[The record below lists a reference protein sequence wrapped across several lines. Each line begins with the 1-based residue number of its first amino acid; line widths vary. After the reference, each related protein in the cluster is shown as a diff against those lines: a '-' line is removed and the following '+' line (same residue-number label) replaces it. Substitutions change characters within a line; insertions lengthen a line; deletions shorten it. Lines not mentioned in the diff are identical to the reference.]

1 MSVFGDGLMPDMES
15 VVEFLREKIPNA
27 IGIVLVVA
35 IETGEKEAEIRSFVA
50 STSDDVKDA
59 LGGACD
65 TIAEAVFA
73 ELHGDEAPTND
84 GSLAAR

>member
-1 MSVFGDGLMPDMES
+1 MSMFGDKVMPEMES

-35 IETGEKEAEIRSFVA
+35 IETGEKEAEIRTFVG

-65 TIAEAVFA
+65 TLAEAIFT
-73 ELHGDEAPTND
+73 ELHGDESPAND
-84 GSLAAR
+84 GSLATR